1 MNQVFGFLASNAGR
15 ILRAVAGLILIA
27 LGIWLASGVLRWV
40 LIIVG
45 LVPLAAGIYVALVFL
60 FKAFSPDDW
69 ALFQK
74 VWRPGHAEKN

>member
-45 LVPLAAGIYVALVFL
+45 LVPLAAGVFDVCVFAPL
-60 FKAFSPDDW
+60 FGLPFVGDRLRAKLAGPE
-69 ALFQK
+69 
-74 VWRPGHAEKN
+74 V